1 MTGRWNGE
9 RVGSHDGWLLYVG
22 GDGKRVHVVWSPEA
36 EIQAI
41 SNLALAVY
49 RYANPPRIP
58 NAARSIDSAVSPC
71 WTYADNKNY
80 CSNTVENE
88 KTSKIRQRE

>member
-41 SNLALAVY
+41 LNLDLAVY
-49 RYANPPRIP
+49 AKHPRIP
-58 NAARSIDSAVSPC
+58 
-71 WTYADNKNY
+71 T
-80 CSNTVENE
+80 
-88 KTSKIRQRE
+88 

>member
-41 SNLALAVY
+41 LNLALAVY
-49 RYANPPRIP
+49 AKHPRIP
-58 NAARSIDSAVSPC
+58 TLLDLSTAQSHHVGLVR
-71 WTYADNKNY
+71 TDNKNY

>member
-9 RVGSHDGWLLYVG
+9 RVGSHDGWLLYIG

-41 SNLALAVY
+41 LNLDLAVY
-49 RYANPPRIP
+49 AKHPRIP

-71 WTYADNKNY
+71 WTYADNKNN

-88 KTSKIRQRE
+88 TTSKIRQRE

>member
-41 SNLALAVY
+41 LNWALAVY
-49 RYANPPRIP
+49 AKHPRILYLTLLDLST
-58 NAARSIDSAVSPC
+58 AQFHHVGLMR
-71 WTYADNKNY
+71 TDNKI
-80 CSNTVENE
+80 TVR
-88 KTSKIRQRE
+88 IL

>member
-41 SNLALAVY
+41 LNLALAVY
-49 RYANPPRIP
+49 RTTGMQTLHAYLTLLDLSTAQSHHVGLMR
-58 NAARSIDSAVSPC
+58 
-71 WTYADNKNY
+71 TDNKNY
-80 CSNTVENE
+80 CSNTV
-88 KTSKIRQRE
+88 

>member
-22 GDGKRVHVVWSPEA
+22 GDGKRVQVVWGPEA

-41 SNLALAVY
+41 LNLALAVY
-49 RYANPPRIP
+49 AKHPRIP

-71 WTYADNKNY
+71 WTCAD
-80 CSNTVENE
+80 
-88 KTSKIRQRE
+88 RQ

>member
-22 GDGKRVHVVWSPEA
+22 GDGKRVPGKVHVVWGPEA

-41 SNLALAVY
+41 LNLALAVC
-49 RYANPPRIP
+49 AKHPRIP
-58 NAARSIDSAVSPC
+58 YLTLLDLSTAQSHHVGLMRTDK
-71 WTYADNKNY
+71 KNY

-88 KTSKIRQRE
+88 KTPR

>member
-80 CSNTVENE
+80 CSSTVENE